1 MSVHLK
7 LAFRNILKQKVGSL
21 INIFGLSVSLAVCL
35 IIVLFVQYE
44 LSFDKF
50 NANYNQIVRLLD
62 VDKDGRCP
70 DHPVVFN
77 QILEKNIPELKNGT
91 MLFYY
96 NKSTDFFRHNNN
108 DHVFNKLVFTS
119 NSFFDIFTVEFVKGT
134 PDNALDAPNKIVI
147 TESNAQKLFG
157 KSNPLGQIL
166 KYENKYD
173 FEVSGVIKDLPVT
186 SHFQVDLLAPIEA
199 QNEINPYMMESWNMA
214 STSFYFKLPA
224 NTNINSLEQ
233 KIEELHK
240 TSLPNNYNQSESKF
254 TLQPL
259 SKIHLYSSD
268 TIWDS
273 AIRGDIQVIFAF
285 CLIALLVVCIACFNY
300 INLSMALLAKRN
312 YYTGIQKTMGADRR
326 SILTSTFTE
335 SLFIV
340 FICAV
345 CAVFI
350 SMILIPGFNMIMGTN
365 LFFSMSNWVAIAV
378 LLILIFI
385 TVTIVSLY
393 QAWSLA
399 RVNPV
404 HMLSGKAAKF
414 LHHTKK
420 SSSKFSQTLTIAQL
434 GISIVLIIA
443 VITINKQTSLVLDKK
458 LGFNKSQ
465 LITINNPWDKNVH
478 KRFNLF
484 KDQLNR
490 MAEVKGV
497 SASWNVPGEY
507 INNYGGIELVNQKPE
522 ISMNFGQLPVNVDF
536 FKVLETKFILGRDFQ
551 PNQSSDSNKIIINKI
566 GMETL
571 GLENPIGEKL
581 INSFDGKGQSYEII
595 GVIDNIQY
603 RSLKE
608 RGKPVIYYLSNY
620 GLNKVLVRLHQGEI
634 EQSIKK
640 IERVWNSIETN
651 YPFEYEF
658 IDAKI
663 QSNYDKEIRT
673 RAILSIMA
681 FLAVAISMLG
691 ILGLVI
697 LTTQNRIKEIGI
709 RKVTGAKVTEIITML
724 NKDFIKWVAIAF
736 VIACPIAYYAMQ
748 KWLENFA
755 YKTTI
760 SWWIFALAGCIALFI
775 ALLTVSWQTF
785 KAARRNPIEALR
797 YE

>member
-1 MSVHLK
+1 MNFHLK
-7 LAFRNILKQKVGSL
+7 LVFRNILKQKTGSI

-50 NANYNQIVRLLD
+50 NTNYNQIVRLLD

-77 QILEKNIPELKNGT
+77 QILEKNIPELKIGT
-91 MLFYY
+91 MLYYY

-108 DHVFNKLVFTS
+108 DHVFNNLVFTN

-134 PDNALDAPNKIVI
+134 PANALNAPNKIVI
-147 TESNAQKLFG
+147 TESKAQKLFG

-166 KYENKYD
+166 KYKNKYD

-186 SHFQVDLLAPIEA
+186 SHFQVDLLASIDA
-199 QNEINPYMMESWNMA
+199 KNELNPYMMESWNMA
-214 STSFYFKLPA
+214 SSSFYFKLPA

-233 KIEELHK
+233 KITELHK
-240 TSLPNNYNQSESKF
+240 NSLPNNYNQSESKF
-254 TLQPL
+254 ILQPL

-273 AIRGDIQVIFAF
+273 AIRGDIQLVFAF

-300 INLSMALLAKRN
+300 INLSIALLAKRN
-312 YYTGIQKTMGADRR
+312 YYTGIQKTMGADRG

-340 FICAV
+340 LICAV

-350 SMILIPGFNMIMGTN
+350 SIVLIPRFNMIMGTN
-365 LFFSMSNWVAIAV
+365 LFFSMSNWVAITV
-378 LLILIFI
+378 LLSLIFI
-385 TVTIVSLY
+385 TVIIVSFY
-393 QAWSLA
+393 QAWLLA
-399 RVNPV
+399 NVNPV
-404 HMLSGKAAKF
+404 HILSGKATF
-414 LHHTKK
+414 LHRKK
-420 SSSKFSQTLTIAQL
+420 NSSSKFSQTLTVAQL
-434 GISIVLIIA
+434 GISIVLIVA

-484 KDQLNR
+484 KEQLNK
-490 MAEVKGV
+490 MTEVKGV

-507 INNYGGIELVNQKPE
+507 INNYGSVELAKQKPE
-522 ISMNFGQLPVNVDF
+522 NSMNFGQLPVNVDF
-536 FKVLETKFILGRDFQ
+536 FKVLETKFILGRDFH
-551 PNQSSDSNKIIINKI
+551 PSQSSDSNKLIINKI
-566 GMETL
+566 GMEAL

-581 INSFDGKGQSYEII
+581 INNFDGKGQSYEII

-620 GLNKVLVRLHQGEI
+620 GLNKVLVRLHPGEI
-634 EQSIKK
+634 QQSIKK
-640 IERVWNSIETN
+640 IETVWNSIESD

-663 QSNYDKEIRT
+663 QSNYNKEIRT
-673 RAILSIMA
+673 KAILSIMA

-691 ILGLVI
+691 ILGLGI

-709 RKVTGAKVTEIITML
+709 RKVTGAKVIEILTML

-736 VIACPIAYYAMQ
+736 TIACPIAYYSMN
-748 KWLENFA
+748 KWLQNFA
-755 YKTTI
+755 YKTTL
-760 SWWIFALAGCIALFI
+760 SWWIFALAGGITLLI

-785 KAARRNPIEALR
+785 RAARRNPVDALR